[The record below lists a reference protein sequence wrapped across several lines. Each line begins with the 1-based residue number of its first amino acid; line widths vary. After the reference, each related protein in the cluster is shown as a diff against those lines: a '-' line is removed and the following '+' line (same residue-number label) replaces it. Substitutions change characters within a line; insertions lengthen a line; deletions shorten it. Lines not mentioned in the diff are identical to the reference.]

1 MHLHVFILF
10 FFFKQ
15 NRNELERHFLELLQF
30 NINVP
35 SSVYTKYYFELRTL
49 ADQND
54 FAFQIKPLSKERAQ
68 KLEVS
73 SFDWT
78 IYTNLIIDFILSSFL
93 KTSRSSSLAFPLKK
107 RFFLDF
113 ETHGYIFHSILR
125 FQMRCLCMLIY
136 M

>member
-1 MHLHVFILF
+1 LHLHVFILF

-78 IYTNLIIDFILSSFL
+78 IYTNLIIDFILSSFYIGNVQSFGRKTNSRFTTKWISKMVQCWKCINIS
-93 KTSRSSSLAFPLKK
+93 KTSK
-107 RFFLDF
+107 
-113 ETHGYIFHSILR
+113 
-125 FQMRCLCMLIY
+125 
-136 M
+136 